1 MTSEP
6 TVPLSLS
13 VEVLSSSHCKK
24 WLAAVF
30 QATTVVFQSLSSFQ
44 GGPPSDSSDLMIV
57 GCHLTAL
64 TLRLWHTALGSF
76 LLPFAV
82 GELFRPAFLL
92 G

>member
-44 GGPPSDSSDLMIV
+44 GGR
-57 GCHLTAL
+57 HLTAL
-64 TLRLWHTALGSF
+64 TL
-76 LLPFAV
+76 
-82 GELFRPAFLL
+82 
-92 G
+92 